1 MKKALLVMFVLLIGV
16 AFVSTGFAQDKPK
29 TTTEKAGAVAEKAVD
44 KGKAAAEKVGEK
56 AGAAVDKMK
65 PAEKPAAEAAPA
77 PDKAKEEKPAPKP
90 KPAYKGMAGKVMA
103 MDMAMKTMTV
113 QDKKVDVKVD
123 VSRPELKGYKSL
135 EEIKVGDTVAV
146 YYTGDAVRIQKIKG
160 APAAKPAKA
169 EKPAKAAKPAK
180 EKKAEEP
187 KK

>member
-16 AFVSTGFAQDKPK
+16 AFVSTGFAQEKP
-29 TTTEKAGAVAEKAVD
+29 
-44 KGKAAAEKVGEK
+44 KAAA
-56 AGAAVDKMK
+56 
-65 PAEKPAAEAAPA
+65 PEKPAAEKAPA
-77 PDKAKEEKPAPKP
+77 PEKAKAEEKAKEE
-90 KPAYKGMAGKVMA
+90 KPAYKGMAGKVVA
-103 MDMAMKTMTV
+103 MDMAMKIMTV

>member
-1 MKKALLVMFVLLIGV
+1 MRKALLVMFVLLIGV
-16 AFVSTGFAQDKPK
+16 AFVSTGFAQEKP
-29 TTTEKAGAVAEKAVD
+29 
-44 KGKAAAEKVGEK
+44 KAAAPE
-56 AGAAVDKMK
+56 K
-65 PAEKPAAEAAPA
+65 PAAAPEKPAAEKAPA
-77 PDKAKEEKPAPKP
+77 PEKAKAEDKAKEEKPAPKP

-103 MDMAMKTMTV
+103 MDMAMKIMTV

-135 EEIKVGDTVAV
+135 DEIKVGDTVAV

-160 APAAKPAKA
+160 AAAAKPAKA
-169 EKPAKAAKPAK
+169 EKPSKAAKPAK

>member
-16 AFVSTGFAQDKPK
+16 AFVSTGFAQEKP
-29 TTTEKAGAVAEKAVD
+29 
-44 KGKAAAEKVGEK
+44 KAAA
-56 AGAAVDKMK
+56 
-65 PAEKPAAEAAPA
+65 PEKPAAEKAPA
-77 PDKAKEEKPAPKP
+77 PEKAKAEEKAKEE
-90 KPAYKGMAGKVMA
+90 KPAYKGMAGKVVA
-103 MDMAMKTMTV
+103 MDMAMKIMTV

-135 EEIKVGDTVAV
+135 EEIKVGDTLAM